1 MKFLG
6 HSAHQVL
13 IVFPVGLLLTAVIFD
28 LIALGTGSTQFWTVS
43 YWLLASGLVGGIVAA
58 VFGLLDWTHLPSRT
72 RANRIGI
79 LHGLGNAVVLLLFAA
94 SWWMRTAPGQPPAS
108 DVLTLS
114 FIGAGLLFVTGW
126 LGGELVARLSVG
138 VDEEANINASNS
150 VRDHGVIEPTT
161 SYRDAA

>member
-13 IVFPVGLLLTAVIFD
+13 IVFPVGLLMTAVIFD
-28 LIALGTGSTQFWTVS
+28 LIALGTGSNQFWTVS
-43 YWLLASGLVGGIVAA
+43 YWLMAAGVVGGLIAA
-58 VFGLLDWTHLPSRT
+58 VFGLLDWAHLPGHT
-72 RANRIGI
+72 RASRIGV
-79 LHGLGNAVVLLLFAA
+79 LHGLGNVVVLLLFAG
-94 SWWMRTAPGQPPAS
+94 SWWMRAAPGQPPAS
-108 DVLTLS
+108 NVLALS

-138 VDEEANINASNS
+138 VDEEANVNASNS